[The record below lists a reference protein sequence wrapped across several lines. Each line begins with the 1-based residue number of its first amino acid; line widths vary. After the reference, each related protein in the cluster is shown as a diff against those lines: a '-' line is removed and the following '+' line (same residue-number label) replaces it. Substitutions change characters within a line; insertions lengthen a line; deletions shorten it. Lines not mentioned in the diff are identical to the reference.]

1 MHAKL
6 IQQCPTL
13 YYPMDYSLPGS
24 SVQGILQARILE
36 WVAMLSSGHLP
47 DTGINLCLLHWQASS
62 LLLVPSGY
70 PRCSLVILGPLCM
83 CTKSLQSCLTLCD
96 PIVSSPL
103 SSSVHGF
110 LQVRILKWVAMP
122 FSRGSSQPKNQTA
135 SLRSLALAVGF
146 FTTRATRKPQVL
158 YIST

>member
-1 MHAKL
+1 
-6 IQQCPTL
+6 
-13 YYPMDYSLPGS
+13 
-24 SVQGILQARILE
+24 
-36 WVAMLSSGHLP
+36 MLSSGHLP

-83 CTKSLQSCLTLCD
+83 CTKSLQSCLTLCN